1 MITKLTLSIDDE
13 VIRKAKQAS
22 RRKGKSL
29 SKIVEDYLKNM
40 SEKEGDKETLI
51 SQINK
56 IMEPHISKLKVPA
69 DINYKEIIRQGR
81 YEDYMNKLKK

>member
-40 SEKEGDKETLI
+40 SEKEGDEETLI
-51 SQINK
+51 SQMNK
-56 IMEPHISKLKVPA
+56 IMEPHRSKLKVPA
-69 DINYKEIIRQGR
+69 DVNYKEIIRQGR
-81 YEDYMNKLKK
+81 YEDYMNKSKK

>member
-40 SEKEGDKETLI
+40 SEKEGDEETLI
-51 SQINK
+51 SQMNK

-69 DINYKEIIRQGR
+69 DVNYKEIIRQGR
-81 YEDYMNKLKK
+81 YEDYMNKSKK